1 MKVSIYYLL
10 SKIKGIY
17 TVSKFN
23 YDFFTEQILPAS
35 EDEVFMYVNILTCII
50 LIYKTFVSPV
60 ERGEKE
66 KEHI

>member
-1 MKVSIYYLL
+1 M
-10 SKIKGIY
+10 
-17 TVSKFN
+17 SKFN

-66 KEHI
+66 KEHM